1 MKPVYIYPRVS
12 DEISI
17 DGQIDAE
24 DIRSAIE
31 KNSYL
36 DIKCCIITS
45 PTYEG
50 IISDIEKISECLHE
64 YNIPLIVDEAHGAHF
79 PFYEEEGCG
88 ENSDVTV
95 ASKNTGCSEKNA
107 ANDDGDNTA
116 LYPRSALYKG
126 ADIVIQ
132 SLHKTLPCYT
142 QTAVL
147 HIAEN
152 AGVKGFGKEE
162 IAEKVERYLRIFQ
175 TSSPSYI
182 FLQAMEKCIA
192 WCDENRNEFIKHF
205 DRIRRFRDKFRESS
219 FRNLRLFGAGDLT
232 RLVIFVKGVTGK
244 KASELLEEK
253 TGVVV
258 EMAGN
263 DYLVFISTVM
273 DSDED
278 FDRLIESLRILDESV
293 DNESD
298 ESGSGSEEIFMVDTS
313 EGSFQI
319 KDAVGR
325 RVTDYI
331 YVYPPGIPIIAPYEI
346 IEEKHVAEI
355 LHDIRCGYSVRSGK
369 K

>member
-1 MKPVYIYPRVS
+1 
-12 DEISI
+12 
-17 DGQIDAE
+17 
-24 DIRSAIE
+24 
-31 KNSYL
+31 
-36 DIKCCIITS
+36 
-45 PTYEG
+45 
-50 IISDIEKISECLHE
+50 
-64 YNIPLIVDEAHGAHF
+64 
-79 PFYEEEGCG
+79 
-88 ENSDVTV
+88 
-95 ASKNTGCSEKNA
+95 
-107 ANDDGDNTA
+107 
-116 LYPRSALYKG
+116 
-126 ADIVIQ
+126 
-132 SLHKTLPCYT
+132 
-142 QTAVL
+142 
-147 HIAEN
+147 
-152 AGVKGFGKEE
+152 
-162 IAEKVERYLRIFQ
+162 
-175 TSSPSYI
+175 
-182 FLQAMEKCIA
+182 MEKCIA

>member
-1 MKPVYIYPRVS
+1 MNI
-12 DEISI
+12 ITT
-17 DGQIDAE
+17 
-24 DIRSAIE
+24 
-31 KNSYL
+31 KNSFENKEPE
-36 DIKCCIITS
+36 IK
-45 PTYEG
+45 G
-50 IISDIEKISECLHE
+50 K
-64 YNIPLIVDEAHGAHF
+64 
-79 PFYEEEGCG
+79 
-88 ENSDVTV
+88 
-95 ASKNTGCSEKNA
+95 
-107 ANDDGDNTA
+107 
-116 LYPRSALYKG
+116 
-126 ADIVIQ
+126 VIRKAQ
-132 SLHKTLPCYT
+132 IARQLLHKG
-142 QTAVL
+142 QE
-147 HIAEN
+147 IID
-152 AGVKGFGKEE
+152 VKADRSDPDGKRSVFVFKDTDEFQ
-162 IAEKVERYLRIFQ
+162 KVF
-175 TSSPSYI
+175 
-182 FLQAMEKCIA
+182 
-192 WCDENRNEFIKHF
+192 
-205 DRIRRFRDKFRESS
+205 
-219 FRNLRLFGAGDLT
+219 
-232 RLVIFVKGVTGK
+232 
-244 KASELLEEK
+244 SELLEEK